1 MAAALA
7 RRLDSAKLITNMRRR
22 KYIIAIAVIGALIV
36 VGATTFWLSSF
47 LRDRSGTGPSECTV
61 ETTPREPCDLDCDGD
76 CDQDDMDIFN
86 DSIHMCTY
94 NPPNY
99 ELEYNP
105 LADANQSGCVDG
117 LDLLLLFPEYITPD
131 VLRLF
136 PELITPDLLL
146 RYPELATPEE

>member
-1 MAAALA
+1 
-7 RRLDSAKLITNMRRR
+7 MRRR
-22 KYIIAIAVIGALIV
+22 KYPIAIAVTGVLIV
-36 VGATTFWLSSF
+36 VGVTAFWLSSS
-47 LRDRSGTGPSECTV
+47 LPARGGAVPIECTV

-76 CDQDDMDIFN
+76 CDQDDMEIFN

-94 NPPNY
+94 NPPRPH
-99 ELEYNP
+99 LKYNP
-105 LADANQSGCVDG
+105 LADANQNGCVDG
-117 LDLLLLFPEYITPD
+117 LDLLLLFPELITPD